1 MDIES
6 EETGRK
12 NLMKESCICVCVCVR
27 EEERDHTIIMK
38 RERGG
43 GENKK
48 SHVLVR

>member
-1 MDIES
+1 MDIKS

-12 NLMKESCICVCVCVR
+12 NLMKESCICVCVR

-43 GENKK
+43 REQEENM
-48 SHVLVR
+48 